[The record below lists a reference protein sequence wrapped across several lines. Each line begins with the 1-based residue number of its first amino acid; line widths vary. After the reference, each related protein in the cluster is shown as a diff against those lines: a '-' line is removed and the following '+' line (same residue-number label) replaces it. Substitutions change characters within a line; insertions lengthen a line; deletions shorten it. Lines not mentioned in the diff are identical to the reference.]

1 MRPISLTST
10 LVLAGMAALSAC
22 NPYARMG
29 AAFLEQTP
37 STAPSFNVSYF
48 FNTNKGGPFMIGGLN
63 STISLRPRM
72 DLDYTL
78 IAAHN
83 CSACPSNKYDD
94 RKSEVM
100 GYLMPSNAT
109 ESRYL
114 SNAGLNDPLMFKGSF
129 VKDILTPGDNN
140 ALNFS
145 HQKNISYEFFLIHN
159 VSGDNSD
166 IRTMQSMMN
175 DGYLGLASDLG
186 SGN

>member
-37 STAPSFNVSYF
+37 SAAPSFNVSYF

-114 SNAGLNDPLMFKGSF
+114 SNAGLNDPLMFNGSF
-129 VKDILTPGDNN
+129 VKDILTPGDHN

-186 SGN
+186 SGK